1 MVCDCVRK
9 VWDTAV
15 FCFLCTHSF
24 LLDFFSL
31 TCRVHCS
38 VWARAVE
45 GVLELSLCSGDTT
58 AQAPQGCCCHTRM
71 HFIFTTLE
79 TFFYIQHSFVFSIS
93 YPARRLKPFFFDLSF
108 LFLRRDTVSEKSRRR
123 FASLLRSLVLCFSE
137 ARHSL
142 RCGRLAQQLWT
153 PSDSTKSQD
162 LYLLFVSLE
171 VLYCSVC
178 SKFRWTCN

>member
-1 MVCDCVRK
+1 MPCSLFCVTQSCWRSAG
-9 VWDTAV
+9 VVLVLGW
-15 FCFLCTHSF
+15 HHRSGSPG
-24 LLDFFSL
+24 LLSPHPDAFRLHNS
-31 TCRVHCS
+31 R
-38 VWARAVE
+38 
-45 GVLELSLCSGDTT
+45 D
-58 AQAPQGCCCHTRM
+58 
-71 HFIFTTLE
+71 I
-79 TFFYIQHSFVFSIS
+79 FSIYIAS
-93 YPARRLKPFFFDLSF
+93 CFPYHSLARRLKPFFFYLSF

-142 RCGRLAQQLWT
+142 RLPRATTVNTIRQH
-153 PSDSTKSQD
+153 KSQD